1 MEPNAFCY
9 YAVPSSLAIFGLG
22 MYFFL
27 RKCMKDEPT
36 KIERELKKIN
46 ADIKN

>member
-1 MEPNAFCY
+1 MEPNALCY
-9 YAVPSSLAIFGLG
+9 YVVPVGLAIFGLG

-27 RKCMKDEPT
+27 RRCMKDGST